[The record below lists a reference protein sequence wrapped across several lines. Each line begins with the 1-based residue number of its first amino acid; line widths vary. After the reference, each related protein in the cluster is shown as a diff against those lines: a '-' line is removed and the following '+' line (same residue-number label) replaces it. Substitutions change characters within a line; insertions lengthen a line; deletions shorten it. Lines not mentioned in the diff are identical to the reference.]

1 MAIYRLQR
9 SSEVAMPIDA
19 CWRFFS
25 DPRNLSRITPPA
37 LGFTILSDLPTAVHP
52 GMMIEYRVSPL
63 FGIPVRWLTEITQV
77 REPDFFVDEQRV
89 GPYRIWHHEHR
100 FHSIGP
106 ARTRI
111 DDLVTYVPPFGPL
124 GVVINRLMIAPQLR
138 RIFDFREA
146 QLANLANG

>member
-1 MAIYRLQR
+1 
-9 SSEVAMPIDA
+9 MPIAA

-37 LGFTILSDLPTAVHP
+37 LGFTILSDLPTAVHA

-100 FHSIGP
+100 FHAMGP
-106 ARTRI
+106 NRTRI

-124 GVVINRLMIAPQLR
+124 GVVINKLMIAPQLK

-146 QLANLANG
+146 QLASLAGV